1 MKRVGF
7 SSLSPVTKRI
17 YGKQWLYGYNVIA
30 AAHSKH
36 DALDAILVFVAALLE
51 LVVEVY
57 IVVAIV
63 AASSVLPI
71 EEYVVDL
78 LMVMMCDVLLS

>member
-1 MKRVGF
+1 
-7 SSLSPVTKRI
+7 
-17 YGKQWLYGYNVIA
+17 
-30 AAHSKH
+30 
-36 DALDAILVFVAALLE
+36 
-51 LVVEVY
+51 
-57 IVVAIV
+57 VAIV